1 MNIQEYTFVFI
12 KVLRENIIPYFNE
25 IFGAVS
31 GLVADPDQTVKNG
44 SELIDRL
51 LKGILDFRIW
61 TFLCPFEKSFL
72 MLSRHFYIPWDLQ
85 NKSLQKVN

>member
-1 MNIQEYTFVFI
+1 M
-12 KVLRENIIPYFNE
+12 LRENIIPYFNE

-51 LKGILDFRIW
+51 LKGIWGLEI
-61 TFLCPFEKSFL
+61 LN
-72 MLSRHFYIPWDLQ
+72 M
-85 NKSLQKVN
+85 